1 MNIFIQKK
9 EKEIVDHI
17 KLHVDLVSETVESFI
32 DALYLYLDGE
42 KIKSQAHTKQTHK
55 LESQADD
62 YRRKV
67 NREMFEGA
75 FMPSIREALYVAVDA
90 VDNVA
95 NEAET
100 TGDILTLV
108 EPKIPTEIKQD
119 IRKIECQGENL
130 TIGPRHFIKS
140 VQFENDGVKEEFTI
154 KDFDAKN
161 LLLISRFW
169 ECGSCPHL
177 FVKRK
182 RTDEWEYIG
191 EVFSDKPDLIQ
202 RFEMNF
208 DIDLYKFFKVVELE
222 NEVTS
227 IDSIYLDEKE
237 VSSLRTLKKNDEFTF
252 KVDSAKSLVIKGS
265 YTLIDGEKYNRNDKM
280 KSQKILYKLTDLNI
294 KNETPTTNIRHL
306 ADSAK
311 YEDISNK

>member
-119 IRKIECQGENL
+119 IRKMGELTVECMGKLREGVYNL
-130 TIGPRHFIKS
+130 
-140 VQFENDGVKEEFTI
+140 FENIKIVFDLMKEVDRLEEEVDKYVWKILIKIFKELRIRKFSERLMLREFVLHINNITNRME
-154 KDFDAKN
+154 DA
-161 LLLISRFW
+161 
-169 ECGSCPHL
+169 
-177 FVKRK
+177 
-182 RTDEWEYIG
+182 
-191 EVFSDKPDLIQ
+191 SDKIEIIALK
-202 RFEMNF
+202 
-208 DIDLYKFFKVVELE
+208 LVV
-222 NEVTS
+222 
-227 IDSIYLDEKE
+227 
-237 VSSLRTLKKNDEFTF
+237 
-252 KVDSAKSLVIKGS
+252 
-265 YTLIDGEKYNRNDKM
+265 
-280 KSQKILYKLTDLNI
+280 
-294 KNETPTTNIRHL
+294 
-306 ADSAK
+306 
-311 YEDISNK
+311 